1 MAGLPAEAPYRRLR
15 IAVEGRQEVVSSDP
29 EPVSQ
34 RRRLGRCRLA
44 AAAPMPLADRDLD
57 PPVNAAKVVGQVAEV
72 PARAAGDRPGEQ
84 GGLPNTALEDGGIA
98 VDGERQ
104 GGAR

>member
-1 MAGLPAEAPYRRLR
+1 MAGFPAEAPYGRLH
-15 IAVEGRQEVVSSDP
+15 IPVEGGREVVRPGP
-29 EPVSQ
+29 EPVPK
-34 RRRLGRCRLA
+34 RGWLGRGRLA